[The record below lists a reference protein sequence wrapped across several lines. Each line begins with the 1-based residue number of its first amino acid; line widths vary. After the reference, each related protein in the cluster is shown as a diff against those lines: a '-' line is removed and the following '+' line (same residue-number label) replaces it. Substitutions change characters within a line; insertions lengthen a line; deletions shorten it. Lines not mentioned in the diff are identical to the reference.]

1 MIRRHQMLAAVFDP
15 FHRLS
20 QIDRGEG
27 NQKIFR
33 IKLAADAKATA
44 DIVLDEVQLA
54 LGHFEKSRD
63 GLPIE
68 MGQLGYAPNRQL
80 SLAAIE
86 GGDQTSSLQGI
97 AGEAVYA
104 KLFAPGV
111 LGVLKSFIGVA
122 NRKLMDSGAIA
133 SSIFA
138 EQDVVLQRLID
149 VYHRG
154 QVFVF
159 DLDVVERVFGNIAA
173 FSHGQRH
180 RLADV
185 ADFFMR
191 QQGLEM
197 SFESGKLI
205 HPNRHGHRQRAEIL
219 EGEHLYNSRELKRVG
234 CIDRANPRMGAW
246 AAQDGSMKHFGQL
259 DIVDVS
265 CSSGN
270 EAKIFAPLN
279 RPADITLLGPV
290 LSFHFISRAL

>member
-27 NQKIFR
+27 DKKIFW

-54 LGHFEKSRD
+54 LWHFEKIRD

-68 MGQLGYAPNRQL
+68 MGQFSYAPNRQL
-80 SLAAIE
+80 SPAVIE
-86 GGDQTSSLQGI
+86 GGDQTSGLHGI
-97 AGEAVYA
+97 AGEAVHA

-111 LGVLKSFIGVA
+111 VGVLKSFIGVA
-122 NRKLMDSGAIA
+122 TRKLMDSGAIA
-133 SSIFA
+133 PGLFA
-138 EQDVVLQRLID
+138 EQDLVLERLID

-154 QVFVF
+154 QIVVF
-159 DLDVVERVFGNIAA
+159 DLDGVERVFGKIAA
-173 FSHGQRH
+173 FRHGQRH
-180 RLADV
+180 GLTDV

-219 EGEHLYNSRELKRVG
+219 EGEHLYNSRELKRLG
-234 CIDRANPRMGAW
+234 CIDGTNPRMSSW

-270 EAKIFAPLN
+270 EAKIFAPLK

-290 LSFHFISRAL
+290 LSFHVIF